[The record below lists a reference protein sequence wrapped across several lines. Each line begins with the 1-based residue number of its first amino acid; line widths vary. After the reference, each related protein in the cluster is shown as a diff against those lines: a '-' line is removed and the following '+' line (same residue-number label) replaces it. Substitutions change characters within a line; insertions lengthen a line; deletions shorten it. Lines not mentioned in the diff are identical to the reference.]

1 MKALIASHRALVSSI
16 ALVAAVLVACV
27 GTPIQDHPCPPG
39 GTTLT
44 YENFG
49 AAFFQDYCI
58 RCHGGPN
65 GYSSRSFTTLDAIR
79 AEEDRI
85 FINAAGSNTFMPPG
99 PDGPPQSARDDLAD
113 WLACGAP

>member
-1 MKALIASHRALVSSI
+1 MSRRVPFPRLLCAAT
-16 ALVAAVLVACV
+16 VAALAAAACA
-27 GTPIQDHPCPPG
+27 GTPIQDHPCPQG

-49 AAFFQDYCI
+49 QAFFQDYCV

-79 AEEDRI
+79 SNADRI
-85 FINAAGSNTFMPPG
+85 FINAAGDNAFMPPG
-99 PDGPPQSARDDLAD
+99 PDGPPQSARDQLAD

>member
-1 MKALIASHRALVSSI
+1 MTTHRALPTLCLL
-16 ALVAAVLVACV
+16 ALPSLCFLGCV

-49 AAFFQDYCI
+49 EDFFQDYCV
-58 RCHGGPN
+58 RCHGGPG
-65 GYSSRSFTTLDAIR
+65 GYSSHSFTTVDAIR
-79 AEEDRI
+79 ADAARI
-85 FINAAGSNTFMPPG
+85 FINAAGPNEFMPPG